1 MLQVIDRVRTRN
13 METTPATVKR
23 KSQRGT
29 PPLPAWYRPHGKS
42 NMNLPPLPPL
52 NTGSV
57 FNGLGWL
64 VIDLMTDTEFKPL
77 QNT

>member
-1 MLQVIDRVRTRN
+1 
-13 METTPATVKR
+13 
-23 KSQRGT
+23 
-29 PPLPAWYRPHGKS
+29 
-42 NMNLPPLPPL
+42 MNLPPLPPL